1 MASSNLLKAVRWGL
15 WGAVALAAAGWA
27 AYATGALDI
36 LRGKTAGG
44 GITLQ
49 GAVAIGGPFRLTSH
63 EGRPFD
69 SAELKGKPYALFFG
83 FTHCP
88 DVCPT
93 TLLEMTQHLAALGP
107 AADKLKV
114 LFVSVDPERDTPK
127 LLKDYLT
134 AFDHRIIGLT
144 GTPAEIAAVARSY
157 RAYYEKVPGKDAGKD
172 GAKDTSYT
180 MNHAASV
187 YMMDAAGKFVGT
199 FNFQE
204 KQEIQRAKLGR
215 LVAP

>member
-1 MASSNLLKAVRWGL
+1 MANSPILKNVRRAAWGL
-15 WGAVALAAAGWA
+15 VALVAAGWGMHA
-27 AYATGALDI
+27 AGGFDL
-36 LRGKTAGG
+36 LRGTAGSLPG
-44 GITLQ
+44 S
-49 GAVAIGGPFRLTSH
+49 VSIGGPFRLTSH

-69 SAELKGKPYALFFG
+69 SAELKGAPYALFFG

-114 LFVSVDPERDTPK
+114 LFVTVDPERDTPK
-127 LLKDYLT
+127 LLKDYLS
-134 AFDHRIIGLT
+134 AFDPRITGLT
-144 GTPAEIAAVARSY
+144 GTPAEIAAVAKSY
-157 RAYYEKVPGKDAGKD
+157 RAYYEKVPGKSGEKD
-172 GAKDTSYT
+172 GYT

-187 YMMDAAGKFVGT
+187 YLMDGAGKFMGT

-204 KQEIQRAKLGR
+204 KQEIQRTKLNR